1 MFARCVFRSG
11 TIPKVIR
18 SDRRVEFKNTLMQ
31 EFTALMGM
39 RQRFGTAWRPME
51 QGIVER
57 SHQEL
62 QKILGMLLVDVLR
75 SYQSEWTELLP
86 VVEFLVY
93 NTPGPHGFTP
103 RDIDRRWSCAIPL
116 EKELQ
121 PFQVLDFEPV
131 TEHAK
136 NLFKTYREIRA
147 KVLGWYAATSEK
159 RAELANRF
167 RRNKT
172 VEVGQKVVYRD
183 PRAKAVGGRTAWKEP
198 LSDPCVVEAVHGN
211 KVHLRRSDGVL
222 IQDAHLEDVLVVPD
236 DARQLE
242 TRVPLEFEA
251 PAVVQGDDG
260 LDARRSI
267 GQMWEGVDL
276 LPTDEQVRRTGKL
289 DKIVV
294 GHHVAYA
301 LEQPGKVCAVGRV
314 HTVTRASAEIV
325 LHKHRPLADGR

>member
-1 MFARCVFRSG
+1 MDSDCWEEVMVDMEGPSLADKAGNRYVLTYICTLCHGIICEPGRNLTHAEVRRMFARCVFRSG

-18 SDRRVEFKNTLMQ
+18 SDRGVEFKNTLMQ

-62 QKILGMLLVDVLR
+62 QKILGMLLVDVLK

-147 KVLGWYAATSEK
+147 KVLGWYAATS
-159 RAELANRF
+159 
-167 RRNKT
+167 
-172 VEVGQKVVYRD
+172 
-183 PRAKAVGGRTAWKEP
+183 
-198 LSDPCVVEAVHGN
+198 
-211 KVHLRRSDGVL
+211 
-222 IQDAHLEDVLVVPD
+222 
-236 DARQLE
+236 
-242 TRVPLEFEA
+242 
-251 PAVVQGDDG
+251 
-260 LDARRSI
+260 
-267 GQMWEGVDL
+267 
-276 LPTDEQVRRTGKL
+276 
-289 DKIVV
+289 
-294 GHHVAYA
+294 
-301 LEQPGKVCAVGRV
+301 
-314 HTVTRASAEIV
+314 
-325 LHKHRPLADGR
+325 